1 MDTLIYCFDI
11 LKIKENTE
19 VYRKAVELAQKAQI
33 KSNEWI
39 SAMKTIAHA
48 SRTYIFSQ
56 PQLSDFLTLAAKG
69 IEQKKTSSEIII
81 FNMYRDIIE
90 NYDKF
95 SNSLK
100 SNFPEII
107 VDVISIINQSIDTNG
122 NKIRTIGLD
131 KYYQSRKQQATS
143 KVKEEPLT
151 QAAPIRTTTAVGIYN
166 EKIPE

>member
-39 SAMKTIAHA
+39 SAMKTIPHA

-69 IEQKKTSSEIII
+69 MSKKEQVQK
-81 FNMYRDIIE
+81 
-90 NYDKF
+90 
-95 SNSLK
+95 
-100 SNFPEII
+100 
-107 VDVISIINQSIDTNG
+107 
-122 NKIRTIGLD
+122 
-131 KYYQSRKQQATS
+131 
-143 KVKEEPLT
+143 
-151 QAAPIRTTTAVGIYN
+151 
-166 EKIPE
+166 